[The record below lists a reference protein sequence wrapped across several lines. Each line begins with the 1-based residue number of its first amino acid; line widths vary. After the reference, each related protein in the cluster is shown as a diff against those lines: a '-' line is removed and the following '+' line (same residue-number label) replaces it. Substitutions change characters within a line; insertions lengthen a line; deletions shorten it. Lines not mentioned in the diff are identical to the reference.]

1 MAILTRELELKGK
14 PVFTIEEIRK
24 NYSYS
29 EILTYFKN
37 NSLISVCKKDSEIS
51 ENLRSIDK
59 DLSDIELSMK
69 LAAVFNIT
77 FDEEICKNE
86 LSASDTENNS
96 TVDNLDPIFSNNK
109 KKFFESMTDDIRN
122 LDITEEEKN
131 KILKNLLKIKEQ
143 KINILITGA
152 TGCGKS
158 STINALFDTEVAKV
172 GVGVDPETMEI
183 QKYELDSLV
192 LWDSPGLGDGKEA
205 DQRHSANIIKKLN
218 EIDSQGNLLIDL
230 VLVILDGSTRDLGTS
245 YDLINT
251 VIMPNLGENKENRI
265 LVAINQADMAM
276 KGRNWNEERN
286 CPEPEL
292 TKFLEEKVISV
303 KNRIKEGTGVDITPI
318 YYTAGYKEEGQTQCK
333 PFNLTKLLYYIINY
347 TPEEKRLNLIQNIS
361 KNEDSWEHD
370 DSNMETYE
378 NESNNNESNGTDNT
392 DCSNYKNTNGKSGNN
407 SNKTKQRQSTYKEEI
422 KTTVRKTVEKSLGQ
436 KIVSA
441 IKSAAKSVGSFF
453 KGLFGRR

>member
-14 PVFTIEEIRK
+14 PVFTIEDIRK

-37 NSLISVCKKDSEIS
+37 NSLISVCKKDSEVC
-51 ENLRSIDK
+51 EGLRLINK
-59 DLSDIELSMK
+59 DLPDIELSKK
-69 LAAVFNIT
+69 LANVFNIT
-77 FDEEICKNE
+77 FNEEICQKE
-86 LSASDTENNS
+86 LSSSDTENVS
-96 TVDNLDPIFSNNK
+96 AVDDFDPIFSNNK
-109 KKFFESMTDDIRN
+109 KKFFESMTDDIQN

-172 GVGVDPETMEI
+172 GEGPDPETMDI
-183 QKYELDSLV
+183 KKYELDSLV
-192 LWDSPGLGDGKEA
+192 LWDSPGLGDGIEA

-276 KGRNWNEERN
+276 KGRNWNEEKN

-292 TKFLEEKVISV
+292 TNFLEEKVLSV

-318 YYTAGYKEEGQTQCK
+318 YYTAGYKEKGQTQCK

-378 NESNNNESNGTDNT
+378 NNSNNKESNGTKHKDSCNYANT
-392 DCSNYKNTNGKSGNN
+392 TGKSGKN
-407 SNKTKQRQSTYKEEI
+407 SNKNKQKQSTYKEEI
-422 KTTVRKTVEKSLGQ
+422 KSTVRKSVEKSLGQ

-441 IKSAAKSVGSFF
+441 IKTAAKLVGSFF
-453 KGLFGRR
+453 KGLFGRK